1 MAVDPGTPSRSE
13 QMAVAPETPILQLV
27 ATTPSLGSLKNSHLD
42 TVIPAQSFQIT
53 EKGPSSSKGQG
64 FNPTLITEEANLFDE
79 DDQELHEFSARTR
92 TVAGYLHRSFQYH
105 KNRSED
111 EAVNLS
117 LLLEGK
123 TKKESARLFYEILV
137 CSVCVLEYFYL
148 VHRVLSRGVQNRL
161 TETDF
166 VNRTGFSVQEFS

>member
-137 CSVCVLEYFYL
+137 LKSKRFVDVRQGDAYGDIL
-148 VHRVLSRGVQNRL
+148 VRKVPQWDQSYEALCL
-161 TETDF
+161 
-166 VNRTGFSVQEFS
+166 